1 MKRARLSTDSIGQ
14 LTLLL
19 VHTVAHIAIN
29 DMDDDSNPEFVEE
42 LYKCLAVISD
52 DLFYARCK
60 EDNKGPVKLTS
71 MKG

>member
-1 MKRARLSTDSIGQ
+1 MKRTRLSTDSIGQ

-19 VHTVAHIAIN
+19 VHTVAHITVDDI
-29 DMDDDSNPEFVEE
+29 DDDSNPQFVEE

-60 EDNKGPVKLTS
+60 EEKGRP
-71 MKG
+71 